1 MGQIEILVYTGFV
14 TRVAFSFVITR
25 GFNVAMNL
33 PAEDRGAAD
42 RLLHL
47 VLNSGAHLWHNRPG
61 IDSNGQWLPA
71 TRGRRQPGARRVA
84 PGLFVPAAVHLYGTL
99 LDIYRLDPEL
109 AARFAS
115 YAATES
121 DWRDLQVCL
130 AALMLVQHR
139 TGAPVHDDDGSVA
152 FHDDDYRGVGVA
164 MMLRLGNRA
173 MTPKQ
178 VLRVAHLLETP
189 EIAALNRSAG
199 FADPAGRKPPLGR
212 WPAAARRWLAH
223 RERNAPLLDGL
234 VKAGYKETIKA
245 LARKCGYKPAT
256 DRFFSVLGWAQKQA
270 AGGHRTVGVGG
281 DLVLQRRERF
291 DGLGEAEICERIV
304 AEKLSF
310 KETVGRLPAGVGLTP
325 AIMVT
330 LLPSLSDKDVR
341 ILTPTLESLGLL
353 ADAEIRARWE
363 KALLS
368 ATDQRSLNVARN
380 VRGAD
385 VRESLEVAAEAAVAT
400 AVSDAVADEDV
411 HVFFLVDKSGSMEGA
426 ITKSKETLIRILAGF
441 PPERLH
447 IATFDTMGRVLRPK
461 ATSRAGVTHLLSTVN
476 AGGGTVHGAAL
487 RALRVAEVEIP
498 AGAALIVIV
507 VGDEAGESG
516 SGFAEAF
523 RSYGYQPSAI
533 ALIVNVDSGWQR
545 GSTVRDASADLGVPF
560 SEVEVDQFDDPY
572 QVTRVL
578 KTLLD
583 APVADRSR
591 PAASYP
597 WLDKVLATPL
607 LTGP

>member
-1 MGQIEILVYTGFV
+1 
-14 TRVAFSFVITR
+14 
-25 GFNVAMNL
+25 
-33 PAEDRGAAD
+33 
-42 RLLHL
+42 
-47 VLNSGAHLWHNRPG
+47 
-61 IDSNGQWLPA
+61 
-71 TRGRRQPGARRVA
+71 VA

-115 YAATES
+115 FAATQS

-152 FHDDDYRGVGVA
+152 FHDDDYRAVGTA
-164 MMLRLGNRA
+164 MMLRLGDRA

-178 VLRVAHLLETP
+178 VLRVAHLLEVP
-189 EIAALNRSAG
+189 QIAALNRTAG

-270 AGGHRTVGVGG
+270 AGGHRTVGVDG
-281 DLVLQRRERF
+281 DLVLARRERF
-291 DGLGEAEICERIV
+291 DGLTEAEICERIV
-304 AEKLSF
+304 AERLSY
-310 KETVGRLPAGVGLTP
+310 KDVVGRLPAGVGLTP

-330 LLPSLSDKDVR
+330 LLPSLSDQDIR

-353 ADAEIRARWE
+353 ADDEIRARWE

-380 VRGAD
+380 VRGSD
-385 VRESLEVAAEAAVAT
+385 VREALEVAAEAAVAT

-411 HVFFLVDKSGSMEGA
+411 HVFFLVDKSGSMQGA
-426 ITKSKETLIRILAGF
+426 IDKSKEALVRILAGF
-441 PPERLH
+441 PAERLQV
-447 IATFDTMGRVLRPK
+447 ATFDTMGRVLRPK
-461 ATSRAGVTHLLSTVN
+461 ATSRVGINHMLESVA
-476 AGGGTVHGAAL
+476 AGGGTVHGSAL
-487 RALRVAEVEIP
+487 RALKVEGVRVP

-516 SGFAEAF
+516 SGFASAF
-523 RSYGYQPSAI
+523 AEYGYQPAAL
-533 ALIVNVDSGWQR
+533 ALIVNVDRGWSR
-545 GSTVRDASADLGVPF
+545 GTTVRDASADLGVPF
-560 SEVEVDQFDDPY
+560 SEVEVGQFDDPY

-578 KTLLD
+578 KALLD
-583 APVADRSR
+583 APVGTGTGAVRLGEVQPVGKR
-591 PAASYP
+591 PMPAAD
-597 WLDKVLATPL
+597 WARGVRLQGGACLR
-607 LTGP
+607 

>member
-1 MGQIEILVYTGFV
+1 
-14 TRVAFSFVITR
+14 
-25 GFNVAMNL
+25 MNL
-33 PAEDRGAAD
+33 RAEERGAAD
-42 RLLHL
+42 RLLYL

-61 IDSNGQWLPA
+61 VDAGGEWLPA
-71 TRGRRQPGARRVA
+71 TPGRIPRGARRVA

-130 AALMLVQHR
+130 AALMLVQQR

-152 FHDDDYRGVGVA
+152 FHDDDYRAVGAA
-164 MMLRLGNRA
+164 MMLRLGPRA

-178 VLRVAHLLETP
+178 VLRVAQLLETP

-234 VKAGYKETIKA
+234 VTAGYKETIKA

-291 DGLGEAEICERIV
+291 DGLTEAEICERIV
-304 AEKLSF
+304 TEKLSF
-310 KETVGRLPAGVGLTP
+310 KDAVGRLPAGVGLTP

-330 LLPSLSDKDVR
+330 LLPSLSDRDLR

-353 ADAEIRARWE
+353 ADDEIRARWE
-363 KALLS
+363 SALLT
-368 ATDQRSLNVARN
+368 ATDQRSLNIARN
-380 VRGAD
+380 VRGTA
-385 VRESLEVAAEAAVAT
+385 VREALEVAAEAAVSN
-400 AVSDAVADEDV
+400 AVGDDDV
-411 HVFFLVDKSGSMEGA
+411 HVFFLIDKSGSMEGA
-426 ITKSKETLIRILAGF
+426 IEKSKETLVRILAGF

-447 IATFDTMGRVLRPK
+447 IATFDTMGRVLKPK
-461 ATSRAGVTHLLSTVN
+461 ATSRAGVTHLLSVVN

-487 RALRVAEVEIP
+487 RALRVADVSVP
-498 AGAALIVIV
+498 DGSALIVIV

-516 SGFAEAF
+516 SGFAGAF
-523 RSYGYQPSAI
+523 REYGYRPSAL
-533 ALIVNVDSGWQR
+533 ALIVNVDNGWQR

-560 SEVEVDQFDDPY
+560 SEVEVRQFDDPY

-583 APVADRSR
+583 APVADRSA
-591 PAASYP
+591 PAGPSP

-607 LTGP
+607 LAI